1 MGLLTAVAASGT
13 LLVLVFSKDLEALDT
28 LDTWVGTLF
37 VYVLATTQTI
47 LFGWVLG
54 PERGMAELDRGAA
67 MRVPRV
73 LGFMVRWVCPTYL
86 AVLFLGFAWDQVM
99 GYLDPERGEGMIYNL
114 INDRVVQISVGFM
127 GLVIFGTLM
136 AIHLSVPRWQRLSE
150 AEQRDEDESTW
161 ISGEVS

>member
-1 MGLLTAVAASGT
+1 MAASGT
-13 LLVLVFSKDLEALDT
+13 LLVLVFSKDLKALDT

-86 AVLFLGFAWDQVM
+86 AVLFLAFLFDQLWTKSGGMFASVFQD
-99 GYLDPERGEGMIYNL
+99 G
-114 INDRVVQISVGFM
+114 VVAASVGFM